1 MPTINGSLMH
11 LSSRQAVAGL
21 IISLPVS
28 FFMCGDT
35 LFEVTAQ
42 TRAIF
47 FVIFDDGSGNT
58 FHRVGRLPARFA
70 KNRARTPTAWATFT
84 ASAVDIIA
92 VSVSIDVF
100 FSPLARR
107 SRKVRTSN
115 SSTASGTLC
124 GIPLWASKRAEAL
137 ATSSNSPGEI
147 HNRKNRFKIEAT
159 L

>member
-28 FFMCGDT
+28 FFMCGDS

-42 TRAIF
+42 TSDLSF
-47 FVIFDDGSGNT
+47 CGLYDGSGNAV
-58 FHRVGRLPARFA
+58 HQMAGSPARFA
-70 KNRARTPTAWATFT
+70 KTARIATAGQFT

-137 ATSSNSPGEI
+137 ATSSSSPGEI
-147 HNRKNRFKIEAT
+147 HNRKDSFKIEAT

>member
-1 MPTINGSLMH
+1 MPTINGSLMP

-42 TRAIF
+42 TSAIF

-58 FHRVGRLPARFA
+58 VHQVGRLPARFA
-70 KNRARTPTAWATFT
+70 KNQARTPTAWATFT

-100 FSPLARR
+100 FRR
-107 SRKVRTSN
+107 WHADRGRCVPVTPVLRQ
-115 SSTASGTLC
+115 ALY
-124 GIPLWASKRAEAL
+124 AEYRYGPAN
-137 ATSSNSPGEI
+137 APKHWRPVPAPGR
-147 HNRKNRFKIEAT
+147 NP
-159 L
+159 